1 MVIRPICALVKL
13 HFVYNLA
20 KQNMLIN
27 KYSINCVVLDRI
39 LKYIY
44 IYVYICV
51 CVCIKLVDQVAQSV

>member
-1 MVIRPICALVKL
+1 
-13 HFVYNLA
+13 
-20 KQNMLIN
+20 MLIN